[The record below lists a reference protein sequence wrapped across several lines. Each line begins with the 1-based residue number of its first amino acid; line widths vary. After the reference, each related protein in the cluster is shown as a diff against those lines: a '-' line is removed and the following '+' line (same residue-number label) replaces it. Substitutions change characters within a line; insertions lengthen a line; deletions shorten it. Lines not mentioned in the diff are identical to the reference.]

1 MSRSA
6 SRYSS
11 SSELGPFSH
20 FINVNG
26 VKVVS
31 LGNVGGQ
38 ESVAKQFTL
47 KVARVFQDLLSD
59 NDASIDS
66 SKQNE
71 LISYLS
77 ANEVIQ
83 RIGVSSYDSYRPDLG
98 NEPGWDDLM
107 DSTLNTDFIWQLDGE
122 SGKSQATEVIE
133 HVLHTVTRFGLPG
146 VYEKEFDYSSSASLV
161 SKAFEEAKQ
170 AGVYSTEEYSGGDQ
184 DDLEFQ
190 TMLKQE
196 YLYCLI
202 YANWGMIESH
212 VDGGSLSPEWSDAHL
227 SSELISQDNPLGQQI
242 FDKYISS
249 VISRPLVSTLDFQF
263 KDLGGGVDL
272 YTPDGISLVGSSS
285 NEYLEGD
292 HGSDVIA
299 GKTGA
304 DTLIGYRGFDS
315 LSGDNGNDELRAGNG
330 RDIIA
335 GGAGADMLYGGFGL
349 NTFDDELDGEIDQ
362 LYFRSDQWV
371 ENYLY
376 EKAGNS
382 PNGEK
387 ADKIE
392 MLDEFDQIYVQ
403 GVETSQLSYGLVD
416 HNSNLGETL
425 SGIGIYASG
434 ALEAVYV
441 GGNLSMGQI
450 AAMTQGIL

>member
-285 NEYLEGD
+285 NEYLRRSWQRCD
-292 HGSDVIA
+292 CWKDWSRYLDW
-299 GKTGA
+299 
-304 DTLIGYRGFDS
+304 LSRFDS
-315 LSGDNGNDELRAGNG
+315 QVV
-330 RDIIA
+330 
-335 GGAGADMLYGGFGL
+335 
-349 NTFDDELDGEIDQ
+349 T
-362 LYFRSDQWV
+362 
-371 ENYLY
+371 
-376 EKAGNS
+376 
-382 PNGEK
+382 
-387 ADKIE
+387 
-392 MLDEFDQIYVQ
+392 
-403 GVETSQLSYGLVD
+403 T
-416 HNSNLGETL
+416 
-425 SGIGIYASG
+425 
-434 ALEAVYV
+434 
-441 GGNLSMGQI
+441 
-450 AAMTQGIL
+450 AMMN

>member
-83 RIGVSSYDSYRPDLG
+83 RIGVSSYDSYRPALG

-170 AGVYSTEEYSGGDQ
+170 TGVYSTEEYSGGDQ

-249 VISRPLVSTLDFQF
+249 VISKYS
-263 KDLGGGVDL
+263 
-272 YTPDGISLVGSSS
+272 
-285 NEYLEGD
+285 
-292 HGSDVIA
+292 
-299 GKTGA
+299 
-304 DTLIGYRGFDS
+304 
-315 LSGDNGNDELRAGNG
+315 
-330 RDIIA
+330 
-335 GGAGADMLYGGFGL
+335 
-349 NTFDDELDGEIDQ
+349 
-362 LYFRSDQWV
+362 
-371 ENYLY
+371 
-376 EKAGNS
+376 
-382 PNGEK
+382 
-387 ADKIE
+387 
-392 MLDEFDQIYVQ
+392 
-403 GVETSQLSYGLVD
+403 
-416 HNSNLGETL
+416 
-425 SGIGIYASG
+425 
-434 ALEAVYV
+434 
-441 GGNLSMGQI
+441 
-450 AAMTQGIL
+450 